1 MGKLILGLV
10 QKLGLIVVKEVRK
23 INIVL
28 KAKKPKARKPIFLME
43 S

>member
-23 INIVL
+23 INIVI
-28 KAKKPKARKPIFLME
+28 KARKPIFLME